1 MTNSEFVYTT
11 YIKTTPEKVWTAIT
25 TSEFTRQYWGVEIFS
40 DSKKGSKW
48 ESFMNG
54 EKQAVA
60 VSGEILEAKPP
71 RRLVLSWSKFADSDP
86 GHSRVTFEIDEV
98 GDMVR
103 LNVIHDNLKAGS
115 VTAQRI
121 SVGWP
126 RVLSSMKSLLE
137 TGKPLDTWAG
147 HQSCATSTTEEHA
160 A

>member
-1 MTNSEFVYTT
+1 
-11 YIKTTPEKVWTAIT
+11 
-25 TSEFTRQYWGVEIFS
+25 
-40 DSKKGSKW
+40 
-48 ESFMNG
+48 MNG
-54 EKQAVA
+54 ERQVT

-71 RRLVLSWSKFADSDP
+71 RRLVLGWSKFADADP
-86 GHSRVTFEIDEV
+86 GHSRVTFEIEAI
-98 GDMVR
+98 GEMVR
-103 LNVIHDNLKAGS
+103 LNVVHDNLKAGS

-147 HQSCATSTTEEHA
+147 HQSCANITTEEHA

>member
-1 MTNSEFVYTT
+1 MTRTEFVYTT

-25 TSEFTRQYWGVEIFS
+25 TSEFTRRYWGVEVVS
-40 DSKKGSKW
+40 DWKQGSKW

-54 EKQAVA
+54 ERQVT

-71 RRLVLSWSKFADSDP
+71 RRLVLTWSKFADADP
-86 GHSRVTFEIDEV
+86 GHSRVTLEIDAV

-137 TGKPLDTWAG
+137 TGKLLDTWAG
-147 HQSCATSTTEEHA
+147 HQSCATTTTKEDA